1 MRLEYGFLEA
11 EQRFLVPKRRCV
23 VSNLSIVGVRRS
35 WTGGAVVAVV
45 GVVGVVGVVVKVVVV
60 GGGGVGGGAFVASW
74 V

>member
-23 VSNLSIVGVRRS
+23 VLNLSIVGVRRS

-45 GVVGVVGVVVKVVVV
+45 GVVGVVVKVVVV
-60 GGGGVGGGAFVASW
+60 GGGGGVGGGAFVVSW